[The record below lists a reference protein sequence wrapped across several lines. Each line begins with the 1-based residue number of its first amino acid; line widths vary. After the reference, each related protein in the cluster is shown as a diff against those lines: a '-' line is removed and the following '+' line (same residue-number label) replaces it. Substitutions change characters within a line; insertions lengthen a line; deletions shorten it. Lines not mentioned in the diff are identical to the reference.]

1 MKQINLESSKPLI
14 SLYQPVS
21 QYSLTSKDAYFPYRR
36 ETFPIGSILIWKILA
51 TGNIVE
57 NEHNFLLVD
66 MKLPGKL
73 LDEGLHSGISSKGLH
88 STGAGDP
95 VVLLCVNNAVMKHY
109 DKATRGESVYLAS
122 TSPFLFIR
130 KRNQNKNSSRAENYR
145 QELKH
150 NDQHTESRWCFKEVC
165 SLLEPL
171 EKM

>member
-1 MKQINLESSKPLI
+1 
-14 SLYQPVS
+14 
-21 QYSLTSKDAYFPYRR
+21 
-36 ETFPIGSILIWKILA
+36 
-51 TGNIVE
+51 
-57 NEHNFLLVD
+57 
-66 MKLPGKL
+66 MKLEGKVL
-73 LDEGLHSGISSKGLH
+73 NEGLRSGISSKGLH
-88 STGAGDP
+88 STGAGGP
-95 VVLLCVNNAVMKHY
+95 VVLLCVTNAVMKHY

-122 TSPFLFIR
+122 TSPFLVIR